1 MGVVIEFLSSTLSVI
16 LKACYQL
23 TGNYGI
29 SIIIFTLIT
38 KFILFPVNIFIQKNS
53 IKMVKMQPQ
62 LDALKIKYIDDKDKL
77 IDEQQALYKKNHYH
91 SSVSIIP
98 LIFQLALVMGLL
110 DVIYKPLTY
119 LLKVGAADIASLSM
133 WTQGLL
139 GVEDLGK
146 TAQIQV
152 IRQIQSG
159 QTLPAGLTEGL
170 ASVINSFDMKF
181 LGLDLGV
188 TPSPESGAVYL
199 LIPVFAALSA
209 LFMCVVQNKI
219 NILQVTAG
227 KWNRY
232 GMTLFMMAFSAYFS
246 CLVPA
251 GVGIY
256 WIFGN
261 LFSVPSIL
269 VLNAVIPPRKYID
282 IEHLKR
288 VQQQKIIQE
297 EKYQKY
303 HKKEKEDYKRF
314 FRVRDMQLMFYSES
328 QGFYKYFAGMIDY
341 ICENSDIQIHY
352 VTSDPEDKILADKRE
367 QLHSYYVSRDKYLIP
382 LFMKLD
388 CDICVMTVPDLEKYH
403 IKRSRVRN
411 DIEYI
416 YISHGMGSNNL
427 TLRKGA
433 LDWYDTIYC
442 VGPHAVSEIRET
454 EELYHLKKKRV
465 VEVGYTLLD
474 DMLEAYSKSTHPS
487 NEKPKIMIAPSWQPE
502 NIIDLCVEELLDA
515 LAGSGYQVVLR
526 PHPQQVRYQPELF
539 NELKE
544 KYKENGNIEIQTDF
558 TLNSPVMESDLLI
571 TDWSGICWEYAF
583 TTKRPVLFINTPM
596 KVMNAEYDKIPTV
609 PMNIALRDVIGRNI
623 EVSELGSICDVVKE
637 MLDDGAAYEKTI
649 TETLEKSIFNIGKSK
664 IVSGKYIIRSLK
676 GR

>member
-1 MGVVIEFLSSTLSVI
+1 MSAVIEFLSRSLSFI
-16 LKACYQL
+16 LKACYQV

-29 SIIIFTLIT
+29 SIIIFTLFT
-38 KFILFPVNIFIQKNS
+38 KVILFPVNIFIQKNS
-53 IKMVKMQPQ
+53 IKMVQMQPQ
-62 LDALKIKYIDDKDKL
+62 LDALKIKYIDNKDKL

-98 LIFQLALVMGLL
+98 LICQLALVMGLL

-119 LLKVGAADIASLSM
+119 LLKVGAADIALLSE
-133 WTQGLL
+133 WAKGLL
-139 GVEDLGK
+139 GVGDLGK

-152 IRQIQSG
+152 IRQVQSG
-159 QTLPAGLTEGL
+159 QILPAGLTEGV
-170 ASVINSFDMKF
+170 AGVINSFDMRF

-188 TPSPESGAVYL
+188 TPSLESGVAYL
-199 LIPVFAALSA
+199 AIPLFAALSA
-209 LFMCVVQNKI
+209 LLMCVVQNRI
-219 NILQVTAG
+219 NILQVTAA

-232 GMTLFMMAFSAYFS
+232 GMTVFMMAFSAYFS
-246 CLVPA
+246 FLVPA
-251 GVGIY
+251 GVGLY

-261 LFSVPSIL
+261 LLAIPSIL

-288 VQQQKIIQE
+288 IQEQKRIQE
-297 EKYQKY
+297 EKYHKY
-303 HKKEKEDYKRF
+303 HQKEKEDYKKF
-314 FRVRDMQLMFYSES
+314 FRVKDMQLMFYSES
-328 QGFYKYFAGMIDY
+328 AGFYKYFAGMIDY

-352 VTSDPEDKILADKRE
+352 VTSDPEDKILSDKRE

-416 YISHGMGSNNL
+416 YVSHGMGSNNL

-474 DMLEAYSKSTHPS
+474 DMLEEYQNSDHKPAAS
-487 NEKPKIMIAPSWQPE
+487 PKIMIAPSWQPE

-539 NELKE
+539 SELKE
-544 KYKENGNIEIQTDF
+544 KYRENKNIEIQTDF
-558 TLNSPVMESDLLI
+558 SLNSPVMEADLLI

-596 KVMNAEYDKIPTV
+596 KVMNADYDKIQTV
-609 PMNIALRDVIGRNI
+609 PMNIALRNVIGRNI
-623 EVSELGSICDVVKE
+623 EISELGSICEIVKE
-637 MLDDGAAYEKTI
+637 MLDNGAAYEKTI
-649 TETLEKSIFNIGKSK
+649 TETLEKSIYNIGKSK
-664 IVSGKYIIRSLK
+664 IVSGRYIIRSLQ